1 MVSKNSSS
9 TYQIINFQGI
19 SFRERNSP
27 HLWEKKMAKK
37 WQLTRWFDHSVGASK
52 SHAFHVCKHIFPQNV
67 FHVSPK
73 SIKLSVDGFFFAT
86 EVLVTTTSTVSSSST
101 ISSITSSSTPLR
113 TTITTTARMGKNSKN
128 SSKSLL
134 GWQLARVGFEIRRT
148 TQNVENLVN
157 NGINMDKLPTS
168 AGPDFSHQHEDYLTL
183 GSCWFL
189 LAQRPQYYVHS
200 QQRHDHSDRGRC
212 TSGIL
217 DEKWRIGKLFVFFEY
232 TS

>member
-1 MVSKNSSS
+1 MLIPAKPKWSK
-9 TYQIINFQGI
+9 QITRLPCLQA
-19 SFRERNSP
+19 
-27 HLWEKKMAKK
+27 HL
-37 WQLTRWFDHSVGASK
+37 
-52 SHAFHVCKHIFPQNV
+52 PQNV

-73 SIKLSVDGFFFAT
+73 SIELSVDGFFFAT

-148 TQNVENLVN
+148 TQNVESLVN

-168 AGPDFSHQHEDYLTL
+168 ASPDFSHQHEDYLTL
-183 GSCWFL
+183 GSC
-189 LAQRPQYYVHS
+189 
-200 QQRHDHSDRGRC
+200 
-212 TSGIL
+212 
-217 DEKWRIGKLFVFFEY
+217 
-232 TS
+232 